1 MFGSEL
7 NQVSSPRFC
16 RIAARKGKVS
26 SLNAFNPDD
35 CCSVG
40 ENSAAA
46 SRACQMPRGMLSS
59 TCCRRRAGSCAF
71 IGLAGPEL
79 EYGVTISKT
88 HLMRILNKILRCMAT
103 PRRLR

>member
-35 CCSVG
+35 RCSVD

-46 SRACQMPRGMLSS
+46 SRACQCRAACSAAPAEVELDLVRSLVWLDPNLS
-59 TCCRRRAGSCAF
+59 T
-71 IGLAGPEL
+71 
-79 EYGVTISKT
+79 V
-88 HLMRILNKILRCMAT
+88 
-103 PRRLR
+103 